1 MKLLPIFF
9 VGFLRVVQSFFNK
22 KSSSFTDTMER
33 NLKFGTFFEF
43 AAAFFSLLYLFIAGL
58 SGINLPT
65 LVCVV
70 LTGAGFL
77 LELLTA
83 LAAMRCAPITLCSF
97 CALGGGIIIPAIAG
111 IFFFDE
117 PMTLFQWG
125 GVLLF
130 FVAAYLLSP
139 SDKSNGQFDLKKTF
153 LILFSNFIINGSL
166 GVISKYFA
174 LFVKDNNA
182 ALYSF
187 GSYAVAGILFGLF
200 LLYRKK
206 GGACDSEESVPL
218 PKSAYLFGT
227 ILGATCA
234 TIVYVATTL
243 SRTVPVVILNT
254 VPNAICIVGSLV
266 VGCIVFRER
275 LTVVRVIGA
284 VLSIVS
290 TILVISVI

>member
-9 VGFLRVVQSFFNK
+9 VGLLRIVQSALNK
-22 KSSSFTDTMER
+22 KSSAFTDTLER

-43 AAAFFSLLYLFIAGL
+43 AAAFFSLLYLFVAGL

-83 LAAMRCAPITLCSF
+83 LAAMRLAPITLCSF
-97 CALGGGIIIPAIAG
+97 CALGGGIIIPAIVG
-111 IFFFDE
+111 IFFFNE
-117 PMTLFQWG
+117 PMTLVQWG
-125 GVLLF
+125 GVVLF

-139 SDKSNGQFDLKKTF
+139 SDKSKVNFDFKKTVIILLLNF
-153 LILFSNFIINGSL
+153 LINGSL

-200 LLYRKK
+200 LLYRRR
-206 GGACDSEESVPL
+206 GGAVQSEGNVPL
-218 PKSAYLFGT
+218 PQSAYILGA

-234 TIVYVATTL
+234 TIVYIATTL

-254 VPNAICIVGSLV
+254 VPNAICIAGSLV
-266 VGCIVFRER
+266 VGCIVFKEK

-284 VLSIVS
+284 VLSIAS
-290 TILVISVI
+290 TILVISAI